1 MKGKMGTE
9 LWLLFGI
16 SLVWMLGT
24 SHGNLVMDALAGNA
38 SITGGSINQS
48 TASNPVTNPNP
59 QNVQPGNTKQAQNL
73 PPSLKRI
80 YG

>member
-24 SHGNLVMDALAGNA
+24 SHGNLVMDALAAFVANLKF
-38 SITGGSINQS
+38 
-48 TASNPVTNPNP
+48 VTFF
-59 QNVQPGNTKQAQNL
+59 VLAALDTTT
-73 PPSLKRI
+73 
-80 YG
+80 